1 MDNKTKL
8 FSAIF
13 QNEGIHIRELSR
25 LLGIGLPTVDHHLS
39 NMEKGRVI
47 KKVREGRNVKLYVN
61 YATLSVIPQLYCSEY
76 NRLVSL
82 PVHVKDAIFEY
93 LKSLEYKPTLT
104 ILFGSYAKG
113 TFSSKSDIDILLV
126 FHRPARDDIE
136 NKSKAVRYKYNVD
149 ISPTYMTYAEFRDKF
164 YNEKDT
170 FMKELKKSKI
180 IVQGIEWWVMLENE
194 KS

>member
-25 LLGIGLPTVDHHLS
+25 LLGIGLPTVDHHLR
-39 NMEKGRVI
+39 NMEEERII

-82 PVHVKDAIFEY
+82 PVHAKDAIFEY
-93 LKSLEYKPTLT
+93 LKSLEYKPALT

-113 TFSSKSDIDILLV
+113 TFNSKSDIDILLV

-149 ISPTYMTYAEFRDKF
+149 ISPAYMTYVEFRDKF

-194 KS
+194 K